1 MTLWRRSTGLLLTG
15 ALGLTACGSS
25 AEPAPNASNASTA
38 PSPSPPEASRQF
50 TPGAPGVGDAYFP
63 TYGNGGYDVAHY
75 TVQVRY
81 DPAQDR
87 LTGTTTVRAA
97 ATADLSAFNLDL
109 AGLTV
114 TSVKVDGA
122 PAKHSRADDEL
133 VVTPAAGLVEGNG
146 FVVEVGY
153 EGKPEPLENEALG
166 VGGWLHTAD
175 GAIAL
180 GQPESASTWFPVN
193 DHPSDKA
200 TYEIAVTVPSGLTAV
215 SNGVPDGKSTAE
227 GWTTWKWAERSPMA
241 SYLSTV
247 VIGKFRLTQEKH
259 KGRPVFHAVTT
270 SIPKGAADR
279 SIAETV
285 AVADY
290 LETVFGPYPFAAYG
304 GVVVSDPRIRYALE
318 TQSRPVY
325 SAGFFRR
332 GENTGVV
339 AHELAHQWFGNS
351 VALAKWQDIWLN
363 EGLATYAEW
372 LWGEHDGGGTAQA
385 AFDRAYA
392 GSPSAVWRTPPG
404 RPGMANLFSESVYQR
419 GAMTV
424 HALRVA
430 VGDKTFFE
438 LVQTWATRKRN
449 DNATTGEF
457 VALAEQI
464 SGKSLDGLFDAWLY
478 GTERPDR
485 PKPL

>member
-1 MTLWRRSTGLLLTG
+1 MALSRRVLLVTGLLMVG
-15 ALGLTACGSS
+15 ALGVGGCGSAVEPDVTS
-25 AEPAPNASNASTA
+25 AAP
-38 PSPSPPEASRQF
+38 
-50 TPGAPGVGDAYFP
+50 TPGAGRQFKPGAAGVGDEYFP
-63 TYGNGGYDVAHY
+63 TYGNGGYDVGRY
-75 TVQVRY
+75 TVRVRY
-81 DPAQDR
+81 DPAKDR
-87 LTGTTTVRAA
+87 LTGTTTVQAA

-114 TSVKVDGA
+114 RAVTVDGA
-122 PAKHSRADDEL
+122 PARHSRKGDEL
-133 VVTPAAGLVEGNG
+133 VITPARGLIAGNG
-146 FVVEVGY
+146 FVAEISYDG
-153 EGKPEPLENEALG
+153 EPEPLRNEA
-166 VGGWLHTAD
+166 VGEGGFLHTAD

-200 TYEIAVTVPSGLTAV
+200 AYDFEITVPDGLTAV
-215 SNGVPDGKSTAE
+215 SNGVPVGRSSAD
-227 GWTTWKWAERSPMA
+227 GWTTWKWAERTPMA

-247 VIGKFRLTQEKH
+247 VIGKFRLTRGEH

-270 SIPKGAADR
+270 RLSEGAADR

-285 AVADY
+285 KVADY
-290 LETVFGPYPFAAYG
+290 LERLFGPYPFESYG
-304 GVVVSDPRIRYALE
+304 GVVVSDDRIRYALE

-325 SAGFFRR
+325 AAAFFRD

-351 VALAKWQDIWLN
+351 VTLAKWQDIWLN

-372 LWGEHDGGGTAQA
+372 LWAEHDAGRKAEQTFEARYQGA
-385 AFDRAYA
+385 ASR
-392 GSPSAVWRTPPG
+392 VWRTPPG
-404 RPGMANLFSESVYQR
+404 KPGVENLFSESVYQR

-430 VGDKTFFE
+430 VGDKAFFE
-438 LVQTWATRKRN
+438 ILKTWAAEKG
-449 DNATTGEF
+449 DGNATTAEF
-457 VALAEQI
+457 VALAERI
-464 SGKSLDGLFDAWLY
+464 SGERLDDLFDAWLY

-485 PKPL
+485 PERL